1 VRVASVPTT
10 RWSIVLATRGE
21 GASAREAL
29 EQLCAAY
36 RPVLLSHFRRV
47 EAAQAEELTQSFF
60 LHFLEQ
66 QLSARA
72 EPARG
77 SFRAFVFS
85 AAENHRRGLH
95 RQAAAAKRQATF
107 TDDASALEN
116 QMDADSNPQ
125 RQFDRDWALL
135 VIARARLRLRA
146 EAEQS
151 GKAGLFDALQPFLI
165 EAPEPADY
173 QRVGE
178 QLRMPPNSVAVAV
191 KRLRERLRTQVRHE
205 LAETLPPGAD
215 LDTEVDW
222 LKRALRG
229 D

>member
-1 VRVASVPTT
+1 MTQVPTT

-29 EQLCAAY
+29 AQLCTAY

-47 EAAQAEELTQSFF
+47 EPAQAEELTQSFF

-66 QLSARA
+66 QLSTRA

-77 SFRAFVFS
+77 SFRAFVFT
-85 AAENHRRGLH
+85 AAENHRKGLH
-95 RQAAAAKRQATF
+95 RQAAAAKRQAAIADDGAAVERVAD
-107 TDDASALEN
+107 DDA
-116 QMDADSNPQ
+116 DPQ
-125 RQFDRDWALL
+125 AHFDRDWALL
-135 VIARARLRLRA
+135 VIARARLRLRG
-146 EAEQS
+146 EAERA
-151 GKAGLFDALQPFLI
+151 GKAALFDELQPFLL

-173 QRVGE
+173 ARVGAS
-178 QLRMPPNSVAVAV
+178 LRMPANSVAVAV

-205 LAETLPPGAD
+205 LSETLAPGAD
-215 LDTEVDW
+215 LDAEVEW
-222 LKRALRG
+222 LKRALRR